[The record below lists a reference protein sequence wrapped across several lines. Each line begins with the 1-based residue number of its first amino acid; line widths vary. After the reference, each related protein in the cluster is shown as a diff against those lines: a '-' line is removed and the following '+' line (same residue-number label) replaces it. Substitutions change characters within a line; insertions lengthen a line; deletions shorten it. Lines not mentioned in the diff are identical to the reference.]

1 MKITLDLPA
10 DKAALLKGC
19 AAWYGQSLVE
29 WIDTTLTTAAAA
41 DLVAAAED
49 QRKAPPIR
57 QVR

>member
-41 DLVAAAED
+41 DLEAAAED

-57 QVR
+57 QVK